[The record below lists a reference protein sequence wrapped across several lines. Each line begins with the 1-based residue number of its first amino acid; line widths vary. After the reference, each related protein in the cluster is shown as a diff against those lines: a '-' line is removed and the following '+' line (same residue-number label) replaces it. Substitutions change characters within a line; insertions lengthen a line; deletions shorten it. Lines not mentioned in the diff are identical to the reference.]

1 MTDMTR
7 KLPQFCYRELSRHGA
22 ARFYFRRGKGARHR
36 LPDFGHPDFWQAYE
50 QARSQSLQGIRPP
63 RAAQGTLEWL
73 IGIYRQSSAYT
84 GLSAATRR
92 QRDNIFGNVI
102 KKAGGVSYTDITRA
116 VIVGGREDRAATP
129 AQARNFLD
137 AMRGLFRWALE
148 ADLVTVDPTAGVK
161 NPRRPKAAGFKAWT
175 AEDAEAYCK
184 RWPIGTH
191 ERVWFEVLLNT
202 GLRRGDAVRAGR
214 QHLRDGAL
222 VIQTEKTGMHVA
234 IPVTEGFLSLMK
246 AGPTGDLTF
255 ICGERGLPLTK
266 ESFGNLFRKACTAAG
281 VAKSAHGIRKL
292 AATRIAEAGATVA
305 ELEAIFGWTGGTMA
319 SLYTKTVDR
328 TRLARQGM
336 ERLRNTN
343 APHLAGHHPSPSIKT
358 DG

>member
-1 MTDMTR
+1 
-7 KLPQFCYRELSRHGA
+7 
-22 ARFYFRRGKGARHR
+22 
-36 LPDFGHPDFWQAYE
+36 
-50 QARSQSLQGIRPP
+50 
-63 RAAQGTLEWL
+63 
-73 IGIYRQSSAYT
+73 
-84 GLSAATRR
+84 
-92 QRDNIFGNVI
+92 
-102 KKAGGVSYTDITRA
+102 
-116 VIVGGREDRAATP
+116 
-129 AQARNFLD
+129 
-137 AMRGLFRWALE
+137 
-148 ADLVTVDPTAGVK
+148 
-161 NPRRPKAAGFKAWT
+161 
-175 AEDAEAYCK
+175 
-184 RWPIGTH
+184 
-191 ERVWFEVLLNT
+191 
-202 GLRRGDAVRAGR
+202 
-214 QHLRDGAL
+214 
-222 VIQTEKTGMHVA
+222 MHVA
-234 IPVTEGFLSLMK
+234 IPVTDGFLSLMK

-343 APHLAGHHPSPSIKT
+343 APHLAGQCPSPSIKS

>member
-1 MTDMTR
+1 M
-7 KLPQFCYRELSRHGA
+7 
-22 ARFYFRRGKGARHR
+22 
-36 LPDFGHPDFWQAYE
+36 PDFADPAFWAAYE
-50 QARSQSLQGIRPP
+50 QARTNTIHDIKPP
-63 RAAQGTLEWL
+63 RAAHGSLEWL
-73 IGIYRQSSAYT
+73 IGIYRQSSAYM
-84 GLSAATRR
+84 GLSSATRR
-92 QRDNIFGNVI
+92 QRDNIFTNVI
-102 KKAGGVSYTDITRA
+102 KSAGKANYADITRA
-116 VIVGGREDRAATP
+116 VIVRGREDRAATP

-148 ADLVTVDPTAGVK
+148 SDLVQVDPTAGVK
-161 NPRRPKAAGFKAWT
+161 NPRRPKSAGFKAWT
-175 AEDAEAYCK
+175 VEDAEAYCL
-184 RWPIGTH
+184 RWPVGTI

-202 GLRRGDAVRAGR
+202 GLRRGDAVRVGR
-214 QHLRDGAL
+214 PHLKDGAL

-234 IPVTEGFLSLMK
+234 IPVTGSFLDTMQR
-246 AGPTGDLTF
+246 GPTGDLTF

-266 ESFGNLFRKACTAAG
+266 ESFGNVFRKACLAAG
-281 VAKSAHGIRKL
+281 VDKSAHGIRKL

-336 ERLRNTN
+336 ERLMNED
-343 APHLAGHHPSPSIKT
+343 GPSPFRIKPSPPIKS